1 MEGTKICH
9 GKPRNVKKA
18 PANRARHFPS
28 SACTIARSSYAGST
42 QKIGPWAAASVPL
55 AVGALQEAMGKV
67 KTAEAALRRLLVQP
81 PGQAGPH
88 WPRRGGRAS
97 VPLVTET

>member
-1 MEGTKICH
+1 M
-9 GKPRNVKKA
+9 PVRLRD
-18 PANRARHFPS
+18 RATR
-28 SACTIARSSYAGST
+28 AARRKSVLG
-42 QKIGPWAAASVPL
+42 AAASVPL